1 MNFKIDAYRVQ
12 FDQIQF
18 IENNEKVKQNCQLP
32 YKGHKDGCP
41 NFGFNWSCPPYS
53 STIKETRATLSTYQY
68 FWLIRI
74 KISVYSHPIKI
85 WSKIKDS
92 KQFELITDILNDFLE
107 KFRDSHAMETIY
119 FCSECRICKKK
130 GYKCTCPDEPCRY
143 PNKIQFS
150 PESVGI
156 DIFKTFRELK
166 LEIEEFP
173 KEFLQRVGLIASN
186 EILNFPKIIK
196 KYQLHRKI
204 LSKFEE

>member
-18 IENNEKVKQNCQLP
+18 IESNEKVKQNCQQP

-41 NFGFNWSCPPYS
+41 NFGYNWSCPPYS
-53 STIKETRATLSTYQY
+53 STIEETRATLSTYQY

-74 KISVYSHPIKI
+74 KIPVYSHPIKI
-85 WSKIKDS
+85 WSKIKNS

-130 GYKCTCPDEPCRY
+130 
-143 PNKIQFS
+143 
-150 PESVGI
+150 
-156 DIFKTFRELK
+156 DINALVQMNRVDILTRFN
-166 LEIEEFP
+166 
-173 KEFLQRVGLIASN
+173 FLQNLLELIYLKHFVN
-186 EILNFPKIIK
+186 
-196 KYQLHRKI
+196 
-204 LSKFEE
+204 